1 MKQFCKQFF
10 AKQRARVQLCALL
23 LAGVL
28 VGAAALGAPARQG
41 VYTAALARPLAGRTV
56 ALDPGHG
63 GYDGGARCRDS
74 GKWEKELN
82 LAVALKTEQAL
93 QALGARVV
101 LTRREDISLHTTAT
115 AALSRK
121 RQDLAARKA
130 LCEQAGAD
138 VLVSI
143 HMNEYRSRS
152 ESGPQAFY
160 ERGADAGRLLAGA
173 MQEALVAGLSPRR
186 VRQAAP
192 GDYSILRGVLP
203 SVLVECGFVSN
214 AEEEKRLLTEEY
226 QRRLAQAIADGVCRY
241 FALPVQQ

>member
-10 AKQRARVQLCALL
+10 AKQRSRVQLCALL

-28 VGAAALGAPARQG
+28 MGAAALGAPRG
-41 VYTAALARPLAGRTV
+41 DTAHTDAPARPLSGRTV

-63 GYDGGARCRDS
+63 GYDGGARCVDS
-74 GKWEKELN
+74 GKWEKELH
-82 LAVALKTEQAL
+82 LAVAMKTEKAL

-101 LTRREDISLHTTAT
+101 LTRREDISLHTD
-115 AALSRK
+115 AASALARK

-130 LCEQAGAD
+130 LCEQAGAE

-160 ERGADAGRLLAGA
+160 QRGADAGRLLAGA
-173 MQEALVAGLSPRR
+173 MQEALVAGLAPSR

-192 GDYSILRGVLP
+192 GDYSILRGALP
-203 SVLVECGFVSN
+203 SVLVECGFISN
-214 AEEEKRLLTEEY
+214 AKEEKLLLTDDY
-226 QRRLAQAIADGVCRY
+226 QQRLAQAIADGVVRY
-241 FALPVQQ
+241 FALPAR